1 MRKKPVKPGDISMCD
16 ESTVVE
22 GIFVFH
28 CSSCG
33 WKETKMAKVV
43 FGGVCGNKLSA
54 MKSCPKCGCHHL
66 SVSRA
71 GIFEKVIS
79 IFFLG

>member
-22 GIFVFH
+22 GVFVFH

-33 WKETKMAKVV
+33 WKETKMAKVSFRENRWQFV
-43 FGGVCGNKLSA
+43 LE
-54 MKSCPKCGCHHL
+54 SCPKCGCHPL
-66 SVSRA
+66 SVRA
-71 GIFEKVIS
+71 GGLFERMIFE
-79 IFFLG
+79 FFGR